1 MDPNAR
7 DVAVRRAKMKK
18 KILTI
23 GVGILA
29 LVAVTTV
36 IAFAAGALQLPWDNA
51 MGAGSGG
58 SLDTSASYTL
68 IGSLTGAVETNA
80 ISTNYKLCS
89 GFICGEFPTY
99 MFLPLISN

>member
-7 DVAVRRAKMKK
+7 DVAVGRAKMKK

-23 GVGILA
+23 GVGLLA

-68 IGSLTGAVETNA
+68 IGSLSGAVETNDS
-80 ISTNYKLCS
+80 STNYQLCS
-89 GFICGEFPTY
+89 GFVCGEFPTF
-99 MFLPLISN
+99 MFLPFISN